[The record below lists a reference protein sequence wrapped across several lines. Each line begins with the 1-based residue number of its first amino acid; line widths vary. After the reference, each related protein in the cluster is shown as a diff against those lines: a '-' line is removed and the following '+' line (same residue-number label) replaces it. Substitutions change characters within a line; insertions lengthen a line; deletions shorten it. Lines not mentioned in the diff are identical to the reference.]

1 MASQDIITRH
11 LCMAADVERYSR
23 LDIPQQER
31 TQAELVGVLDRA
43 ASRSGLDRLSWKRQP
58 QGDQEFAVLPVGTP
72 EHVVLGTFVRNLT
85 VALGECNAHR
95 PRKQPMRLRLAVD
108 IGVARTAALGH
119 SGAAPIAVARYLNAP
134 PLKSVLNGT
143 RTTDLAVIVSDRLY
157 QDVVQHHS
165 HGLDPDEY
173 VKVHV
178 QHDEFAAYGWIQIPE
193 HSTAE
198 ICGLARNGRPLTRMA
213 DGKREDL
220 SMNTPEAIAALAGS
234 AVVGAMATDAWSFVR
249 NRCAALLGRHAP
261 EDRRAVLDLFDG
273 FDRYLSAVEGEQHDS
288 LAAMFADRATTA
300 LARIAALSDEAAD
313 EVRTLAE
320 AAHSA
325 RTESP
330 AQNSISV
337 RDVRAKGDFILGGRD
352 TKVYKGGQR

>member
-43 ASRSGLDRLSWKRQP
+43 AALSSLDRLSWKRQP
-58 QGDQEFAVLPVGTP
+58 QGDQEFAVLPAGTS
-72 EHVVLGTFVRNLT
+72 EQVVLGEFVRNLT

-108 IGVARTAALGH
+108 LGVARTAALGH
-119 SGAAPIAVARYLNAP
+119 SGSAPIAVARYLNAP
-134 PLKSVLNGT
+134 PLKSVLSGT
-143 RTTDLAVIVSDRLY
+143 LTTNLAVIVSDRLY
-157 QDVVQHHS
+157 QDVIQHHS
-165 HGLDPDEY
+165 HGLDPDQY
-173 VKVHV
+173 LKVHV
-178 QHDEFAAYGWIQIPE
+178 EHDEFAGYGWIQIPE

-198 ICGLARNGRPLTRMA
+198 IRGLTLNSRPTASLA
-213 DGKREDL
+213 DGKREDP
-220 SMNTPEAIAALAGS
+220 SMNAPEAIATLAGS
-234 AVVGAMATDAWSFVR
+234 AVVAAMATDAWSFVR

-261 EDRRAVLDLFDG
+261 EERQTVLDLFDG
-273 FDRYLSAVEGEQHDS
+273 FDRCLAAVEGGQHGS
-288 LAAMFADRATTA
+288 LAAVFEAQAATA

-313 EVRTLAE
+313 EVRTLGE
-320 AAHSA
+320 AAESA
-325 RTESP
+325 RTESTP
-330 AQNSISV
+330 RSTISI

-352 TKVYKGGQR
+352 TNVYKGGQR